1 MYLVLWETLCM
12 DDLTE
17 LWYNL
22 SSYMLLLSHITGEE
36 TGFLGN
42 LRDHLMSQGHQMA
55 VPRQKP
61 KFDSSIHYLMS
72 TYILGRPSLMVQTT
86 KNLPA
91 MLETSVQLL
100 SQEDPLQKGKATH
113 SSSLAWR
120 IPRTQEPEGLQRWDC
135 RESDS
140 TNN

>member
-1 MYLVLWETLCM
+1 M
-12 DDLTE
+12 DCSLPGFSVHGISQEYWSGLPFPSPRDLPNQGIEPRSPALAGGFFTIE
-17 LWYNL
+17 
-22 SSYMLLLSHITGEE
+22 SPEKPISYITGEE

-91 MLETSVQLL
+91 MLETSV
-100 SQEDPLQKGKATH
+100 
-113 SSSLAWR
+113 
-120 IPRTQEPEGLQRWDC
+120 
-135 RESDS
+135 
-140 TNN
+140 